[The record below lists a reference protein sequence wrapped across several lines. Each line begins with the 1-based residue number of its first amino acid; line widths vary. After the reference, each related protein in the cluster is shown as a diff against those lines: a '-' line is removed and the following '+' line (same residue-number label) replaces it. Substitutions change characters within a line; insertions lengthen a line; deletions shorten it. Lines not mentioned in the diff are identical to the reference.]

1 MSPARIRRSRRQA
14 LAGSLAVATA
24 ALLLPGCATLR
35 DETAPRVDLAGIES
49 LPGEGLELRFLLKLR
64 IQNPAERELRFDGL
78 WAEVELRGLPLA
90 AGGAAVAGVVPRF
103 GEAVV
108 QVPVTASGLALARQ
122 AFSLWK
128 GSQQGG
134 GAGPVAYVLRGRLGG
149 TGLVDARFES
159 RGEVRWAE

>member
-1 MSPARIRRSRRQA
+1 MRPVPSLSRRQA
-14 LAGSLAVATA
+14 LGLAGALAAA
-24 ALLLPGCATLR
+24 ALASGCATLR
-35 DETAPRVDLAGIES
+35 PDTAPRVELAGLEA
-49 LPGEGLELRFLLKLR
+49 LPGEGLELRVLLKLR
-64 IQNPAERELRFDGL
+64 IQNPAERELRYDGL

-90 AGGAAVAGVVPRF
+90 AGGASVAGVVPRF

-128 GSQQGG
+128 DSQQGG
-134 GAGPVAYVLRGRLGG
+134 GPVAYVLRGRLGG

-159 RGEVRWAE
+159 RGEVRWTD